1 LEIRPLAPSQA
12 PDAARALALAFQDDP
27 VMSWCFPNPDRRRRI
42 LCAGFFLFLHRVW
55 LPDGESFTSAD
66 GAGAA
71 CWVAPGRRHLEPRR
85 QLGLLPSLV
94 RIGGVR
100 SPRFLRLMALIERK
114 HPAEREHWY
123 LPAVGVRP
131 DSQGQGLGS
140 QLMFPM
146 LSRCDEQGLPAYLE
160 ASSPRNRALY
170 ERHGFEVTEE
180 LKLPRSGPPLWL
192 MWREPRR
199 STG

>member
-1 LEIRPLAPSQA
+1 
-12 PDAARALALAFQDDP
+12 
-27 VMSWCFPNPDRRRRI
+27 
-42 LCAGFFLFLHRVW
+42 
-55 LPDGESFTSAD
+55 
-66 GAGAA
+66 
-71 CWVAPGRRHLEPRR
+71 
-85 QLGLLPSLV
+85 
-94 RIGGVR
+94 
-100 SPRFLRLMALIERK
+100 
-114 HPAEREHWY
+114 
-123 LPAVGVRP
+123 
-131 DSQGQGLGS
+131 
-140 QLMFPM
+140 MFPM